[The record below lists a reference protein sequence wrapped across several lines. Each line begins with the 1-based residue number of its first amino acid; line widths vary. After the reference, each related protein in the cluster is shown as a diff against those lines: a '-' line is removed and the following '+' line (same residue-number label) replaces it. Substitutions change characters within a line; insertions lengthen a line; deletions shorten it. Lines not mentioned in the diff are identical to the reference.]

1 MSELTETDA
10 GTDDAGA
17 GPEPDLAA
25 FRSEARAWL
34 EAHCVAPYRGLEFL
48 GDPDSTWL
56 TRMREWNNLMADA
69 GWTGID
75 WPVEHG
81 GRGLGLAHQV
91 VLAEELDRARAPSP
105 LNPIGLANI
114 APSIMTFGTEEQTER
129 FLRPMLRGDEIWC
142 QGFSE
147 PDAGSDL
154 ASLATR
160 GRRDGDDW
168 IISGQKVWN
177 TYGQLADWCELLVR
191 TDPTAAKHHGI
202 TCLLVDMRMPGIE
215 VRPLRTATGD
225 EDFCELFFDEVR
237 IPDSARLGPEGQGWM
252 VAMATL
258 SFERS
263 GVANLHIQT
272 RRRVRELMAE
282 VRSAGRADDPVVRQE
297 LAQLYIDAELQRLL
311 SERATARAL
320 QGLAPGPEGSLIK
333 LVWSRVGQQLPLVAT
348 RILGLGTVE
357 HDPDDPGDPRGMDWG
372 SQVTHSRSLTIAG
385 GTTEVNK
392 NIVAERVLGLPR
404 EPKPT

>member
-1 MSELTETDA
+1 
-10 GTDDAGA
+10 
-17 GPEPDLAA
+17 
-25 FRSEARAWL
+25 
-34 EAHCVAPYRGLEFL
+34 
-48 GDPDSTWL
+48 
-56 TRMREWNNLMADA
+56 MREWNHLMADD

-168 IISGQKVWN
+168 VITGQKVWN

-191 TDPTAAKHHGI
+191 TDPTASKHHGI
-202 TCLLVDMRMPGIE
+202 TCFLVDMRTPGIE

-237 IPDSARLGPEGQGWM
+237 VPDSARLGPEGDGWM

-263 GVANLHIQT
+263 GVANLHIRT
-272 RRRVRELMAE
+272 RRQIRELMAAA
-282 VRSAGRADDPVVRQE
+282 RAAGRADDPVVRQE
-297 LAQLYIDAELQRLL
+297 LA
-311 SERATARAL
+311 RAL
-320 QGLAPGPEGSLIK
+320 HRRRAAAAAVRAGHHPRPAGPGP
-333 LVWSRVGQQLPLVAT
+333 RARGQPDQA
-348 RILGLGTVE
+348 GVE
-357 HDPDDPGDPRGMDWG
+357 PGGPAAPPGGHPDPGDGHGDSRAARPRRRPTSADWG
-372 SQVTHSRSLTIAG
+372 TAGHRGAFADHRRRHHRGEQEHRGRARPGPPPRTQAELTSG
-385 GTTEVNK
+385 
-392 NIVAERVLGLPR
+392 
-404 EPKPT
+404 